1 MLIRFLMLPKF
12 FLLVFCLFSG
22 LVFSTTPKVKVELT
36 EERVNRE
43 ELLEFAGKL
52 IMCKPDA
59 AYDSATVASSVEALR
74 LTGLFADVKVS
85 CSDSTVTFLLTPAR
99 YIRDIRIEKSYPLF
113 RDDVERVLSI
123 YPGDVFRKEEVL
135 RQDSII
141 TALYHREGF
150 VAPQVE
156 ISTHA
161 YRGGCDS
168 VVDVRIKAGDYY
180 RLKNIEIT
188 GNRVKSAF
196 SIKRNMRSWLTSIM
210 PGSAGRFVHSIYRED
225 IENCLERYRK
235 SGFADI
241 AINDTLIIDSVTK
254 SVKAVLTINEGD
266 KYVLKSSR
274 RSGRSVKQEVRN
286 NAENAFRNGNRNNVA
301 LRRLQKSTESYLK
314 EEGFLNANLTVYDTV
329 VAKRKKNKRIV
340 TFDVQRNDRTTV
352 SSIVIN
358 GASSMS
364 NDELLGQ
371 VLHTD
376 KGNEK
381 KRAYSP
387 ERLQED
393 AFAIEQLYTSRGFL
407 KAKATARTNIENN
420 KVSILIDIDE
430 GMQTLIG
437 SVSVDSISLLDL
449 EPTVVLSTDA
459 GTAFRADRLKS
470 DKRVLEAKI
479 SELGYP
485 HVVVTPVVTFNDDS
499 TKADVR
505 FKIDTGPRVVLGEV
519 RYAGA
524 LKTKERVLSREF
536 KAVKGMPLSLSRMVE
551 SQRNIRDMGLFSSVR
566 LKTIGLREKRDTV
579 HVVVEVTEKRPY
591 HGVIGGGY
599 ESEKR
604 VFFNAKAG
612 DRNFLGSNR
621 EIWVGAEAS
630 QIDEAIINRTF
641 QDVDGRAE
649 MGLTER
655 RLFGLPL
662 MATGEIYAERT
673 SELNIEWRSV
683 AYGVSA
689 ALNAAATKHLLLG
702 MGSKLE
708 RRSLLLENGEENL
721 EDKGPRTSFIL
732 TPTLTYDRRDS
743 FTKPKKGTFLGASV
757 DLSKSIGSSID
768 NYVKLQLEAKS
779 FLTPLSFI
787 TFAGIVRAGYI
798 HPYGGTTTIPTDRL
812 FYLGGTRNV
821 RGFKEN
827 LLVSDS
833 SGGRVALSASLEA
846 RIPLVFN
853 FELAGFYDI
862 GRLQNSFASFN
873 FDQFRMSA
881 GGGIRYMTPIGP
893 VGLLYGRKISKKP
906 DEDPG
911 AFHFS
916 IGYTF

>member
-1 MLIRFLMLPKF
+1 MLIRFLPVPKF
-12 FLLVFCLFSG
+12 FLFAFCLFWG
-22 LVFSTTPKVKVELT
+22 LAFSSTQKVIVELT
-36 EERVNRE
+36 EERGNRD

-52 IMCKPDA
+52 IMCKPGA
-59 AYDSATVASSVEALR
+59 AIDSATVASSVEALN
-74 LTGLFADVKVS
+74 LTGLFTDIKVS
-85 CSDSTVTFLLTPAR
+85 NSDSTVTFLLAPAR

-123 YPGDVFRKEEVL
+123 YPGDVFRNEAVL

-141 TALYHREGF
+141 TALYRREGF
-150 VAPQVE
+150 VAPSVE
-156 ISTHA
+156 IATHA
-161 YRGGCDS
+161 YRGKCDS
-168 VVDVRIKAGDYY
+168 VVDIRIKAGDYY
-180 RLKNIEIT
+180 RLKDIEIT
-188 GNRVKSAF
+188 GNRAKSAF
-196 SIKRNMRSWLTSIM
+196 SIKRNMRSWMTSIM
-210 PGSAGRFVHSIYRED
+210 PGSAGRFVRSMYNED
-225 IENCLERYRK
+225 IEKCLEIYRK

-241 AINDTLIIDSVTK
+241 AIHDTLIIDSVTR

-274 RSGRSVKQEVRN
+274 RSGRGVKREVQN
-286 NAENAFRNGNRNNVA
+286 KAENAFRNGNRNNVA
-301 LRRLQKSTESYLK
+301 LRRLQKSTENYLK
-314 EEGFLNANLTVYDTV
+314 EEGFLNAHLAVYDTV
-329 VAKRKKNKRIV
+329 IAKRKKNKRIV
-340 TFDVQRNDRTTV
+340 TIDIQRNDRTTV
-352 SSIVIN
+352 SSIVIT
-358 GASSMS
+358 GSSSVS
-364 NDELLGQ
+364 NDEILGQ

-381 KRAYSP
+381 QRAYSP

-393 AFAIEQLYTSRGFL
+393 AFAIEQLYNSRGFL
-407 KAKATARTNIENN
+407 QAKASARAEIKDNNASIYIE
-420 KVSILIDIDE
+420 IDE
-430 GMQTLIG
+430 GMQTKVG
-437 SVSVDSISLLDL
+437 EVSVDSISFPGM
-449 EPTVVLSTDA
+449 EIPAVLSTKA
-459 GTAFRADRLKS
+459 ENPFRTDQLKS

-485 HVVVTPVVTFNDDS
+485 HVVVTPVVTFNADS
-499 TKADVR
+499 TNADVL
-505 FKIDTGPRVVLGEV
+505 FKIDLGPRVILGEV

-524 LKTKERVLSREF
+524 LKTKERVLNREF
-536 KAVKGMPLSLSRMVE
+536 KAVKGMPLSLSSMVE

-566 LKTIGLREKRDTV
+566 LKTIGLREKQDTV

-591 HGVIGGGY
+591 HGVLGGGY

-604 VFFNAKAG
+604 VFINAKAG

-621 EIWVGAEAS
+621 ELWVGAEAS
-630 QIDEAIINRTF
+630 QIDEAVINKAF

-649 MGLTER
+649 VGMTEH

-662 MATGEIYAERT
+662 IATDEIYAERT

-689 ALNAAATKHLLLG
+689 AINAAATKHLLLG
-702 MGSKLE
+702 MGSRLE
-708 RRSLLLENGEENL
+708 RRSLLLEDGEEST
-721 EDKGPRTSFIL
+721 EDKGPRTSFVL

-743 FTKPKKGTFLGASV
+743 FTKPKKGTFLGMSV
-757 DLSKSIGSSID
+757 DLSKSIGSSVD
-768 NYVKLQLEAKS
+768 NYVKFQMEAKS
-779 FLTPLSFI
+779 FLTPLSFV

-798 HPYGGTTTIPTDRL
+798 HPYGGTTVIPTDRL
-812 FYLGGTRNV
+812 FYLGGTRSV

-846 RIPLVFN
+846 RIPLVLN

-862 GRLQNSFASFN
+862 GRLQNSLASID

-893 VGLLYGRKISKKP
+893 IGLLYGRKISKKP
-906 DEDPG
+906 GEEDG